1 MAPEAKQAACLW
13 DADTHRQCLNEQMF
27 EIHLRYL
34 MRMHCQTA
42 RLEKFKWSYK
52 MKSGLIDTA
61 ARQTH
66 MERKNKKETSC
77 FLVPTCGNLN
87 IESSDKPAAT
97 PHSISCTA
105 QSPLHLPSTEGGQPS
120 GQVLGI
126 AHLHFIAF
134 GENPGPALSSQCDFS
149 SSGVNVMVQW
159 ETRILLQQVQELFE
173 DSGAVL
179 PHLGNRFSRCNARNK
194 KICSKGPRNNHFLPS
209 LLLQMN
215 LVLLCGQISKA
226 IGYMDNWMTCYSQG
240 GRNSA

>member
-1 MAPEAKQAACLW
+1 
-13 DADTHRQCLNEQMF
+13 
-27 EIHLRYL
+27 
-34 MRMHCQTA
+34 
-42 RLEKFKWSYK
+42 

-97 PHSISCTA
+97 PHSTNCTA
-105 QSPLHLPSTEGGQPS
+105 QSPLHPPSTQGGQSS

-134 GENPGPALSSQCDFS
+134 GENHGPALSSQCNFS

-194 KICSKGPRNNHFLPS
+194 KIFSKGPRNNHFLPS
-209 LLLQMN
+209 LMLQMN

-226 IGYMDNWMTCYSQG
+226 IGYMDN
-240 GRNSA
+240 